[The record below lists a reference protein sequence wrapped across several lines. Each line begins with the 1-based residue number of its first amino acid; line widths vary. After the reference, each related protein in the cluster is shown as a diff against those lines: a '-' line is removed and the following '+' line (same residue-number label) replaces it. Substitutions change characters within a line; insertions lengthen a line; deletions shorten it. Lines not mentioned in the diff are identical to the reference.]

1 MNKKIAVL
9 SGDGIGP
16 EIMDEAIKVLKTIE
30 NVFGH
35 SFIYEYAPI
44 GGQAWDAFGTHFPE
58 KTAQICKDADAILF
72 GSVGGAIDQQHLPKW
87 RNCERNTI
95 LAIRKALGLTSNLRP
110 VQGFGAFNEIDLMC
124 VRELSED
131 VYFGPHETTCIEG
144 ERVARDVMIYHE
156 STIRAIAH
164 QAFQIAMSRQKKITS
179 VDKAN
184 VLDCSKLWREVVTE
198 VSKEYPECTLE
209 HMLVDNCA
217 MQLMKNPTSFDVLL
231 MPNLFGD
238 ILSDLASVSGGSLGM
253 LPSASLN
260 RQGIGLYEPA
270 GGSAPDIAGKR
281 IANPIGQILSAA
293 LMLKHSF
300 GMDEEHDAIVEAVK
314 RAVQEEYRT
323 PDIAGKGQCC
333 STAEMGDAIVNFINK
348 KKIKKEETHEQEH
361 AYYGFLFF

>member
-16 EIMDEAIKVLKTIE
+16 EIMDEAIKVLKKIE
-30 NVFGH
+30 SVFGH
-35 SFIYEYAPI
+35 SFTYVYALI
-44 GGQAWDAFGTHFPE
+44 GGQAWDTYGNHFPKE
-58 KTAQICKDADAILF
+58 TAQICKNADAILF

-87 RNCERNTI
+87 RNCERNSI
-95 LAIRKALGLTSNLRP
+95 LAIRKELGLMCNLRP
-110 VQGFGAFNEIDLMC
+110 VQSFKEAFNEIDLMC

-131 VYFGPHETTCIEG
+131 VYFGPHETTVVEG

-164 QAFQIAMSRQKKITS
+164 QAFQIAMSRKKKVNS

-217 MQLMKNPTSFDVLL
+217 MQLMKYPTAFDVLL

-238 ILSDLASVSGGSLGM
+238 ILSDLASVLGGSLGM

-260 RQGIGLYEPA
+260 NHGVGLYEPA
-270 GGSAPDIAGKR
+270 GGSAPDIAGKG

-300 GMDEEHDAIVEAVK
+300 GMEDEHDAIVEALK
-314 RAVQEEYRT
+314 KAIQEGYRT
-323 PDIAGKGQCC
+323 PDIAGGEKSC
-333 STAEMGDAIVNFINK
+333 STAEMGNAIIKFINK
-348 KKIKKEETHEQEH
+348 NKKRGQHE
-361 AYYGFLFF
+361 

>member
-1 MNKKIAVL
+1 MNKQIAVL

-35 SFIYEYAPI
+35 SFIYTYALI
-44 GGQAWDAFGTHFPE
+44 GGEAWDAFGSHFPE
-58 KTAQICKDADAILF
+58 ETAKICKDADAILF
-72 GSVGGAIDQQHLPKW
+72 GSVGGAIEGQHSPKW
-87 RNCERNTI
+87 LNCEKNSI
-95 LAIRKALGLTSNLRP
+95 LAIRKVLGLMCNLRP
-110 VQGFGAFNEIDLMC
+110 VQSFKGASNDVDLMC

-131 VYFGPHETTCIEG
+131 VYFGPHETIYEQG

-164 QAFQIAMSRQKKITS
+164 QAFQIAMSRRKKVTS

-184 VLDCSKLWREVVTE
+184 VLDCSKLWRAVVTE
-198 VSKEYPECTLE
+198 VSKEYPECTLD

-238 ILSDLASVSGGSLGM
+238 ILSDLASVLGGSLGI
-253 LPSASLN
+253 LPSASFN
-260 RQGIGLYEPA
+260 SQGIGFYEPA
-270 GGSAPDIAGKR
+270 GGSAPDIAGKG

-300 GMDEEHDAIVEAVK
+300 GMNEEHDAIVDAVK
-314 RAVQEEYRT
+314 RAVQEGYRT
-323 PDIAGKGQCC
+323 PDIADGGPHC
-333 STAEMGDAIVNFINK
+333 STAEMGKAIIKFISK
-348 KKIKKEETHEQEH
+348 KKIKNEKKHE
-361 AYYGFLFF
+361 